1 MKIFI
6 LLGIL
11 LTQKSYANPEWNLKP
26 KLEQQLSRALD
37 VSSLF
42 ETSQLNKGTNS
53 FVTVGSDSSCDF
65 RVGSNKIQA
74 AINSGANEIRI
85 ASNDTYEEIITINNP
100 LVNLTLRGGFS
111 SCTAATSNIQSD
123 LQQNWTEITRTNG
136 QSGSVFSVTALPAD
150 NMTVFENIK
159 IVGGDGQGVTTGG
172 SLAIVDTESD
182 VVLQS
187 VWLTGGFN
195 MIEGGGLHVKS
206 SNTTVILNNTSIN
219 NNQTI
224 NNNLLISSGG
234 GVYCNDFSGMNKVAT
249 IILNSGSSI
258 ALNQTQGNGGGA
270 NLNNR
275 CLLASFA
282 GSFDSSLPLKSKQNT
297 NESNGVITNTQ
308 GISLNEA
315 DNHGGGVYLGSGA
328 GLLIHGTELC
338 SLAGQCFGDR
348 QNPSKIM
355 GNISNKDLTG
365 NGLGGAIY
373 ATGTNTDITVSAAW
387 FNANQAPISSG
398 GAIAVFNKATLTI
411 NRNGRDCWDLT
422 YCNLFSFNIAAFNG
436 GVIYNNDA
444 TVNISHTVMQE
455 NQANF
460 GVAMFSTNNGISNI
474 DTSLFYNNGGAPGL
488 LSNHLFVGNTSA
500 DYFFKYTTIA
510 DNNTEVGL
518 FKIEDDPGTLLL
530 LNSTIIDD
538 VNSGPV
544 LAFGLGGS
552 GFVNGFCVMAHETS
566 SLLGTSN
573 TVDDPEFVDRANGDY
588 HLSNNSP
595 AIDYCGALTSST
607 NKDIDFQGQGWDNP
621 DLSNFMGPYDIGMDE
636 NFSKN
641 FLTIGSDA
649 ACDYDSTT
657 QTIQDVIDTG
667 VGEVRIAVNGFY
679 DAPIVIN
686 NISVKL
692 RGGYA
697 DCNDALNDIVSNTKT
712 SLIGTVGPV
721 ESIIDIRGGRF
732 RNAITLENF
741 SLSGSEN
748 SAISAIDANATI
760 VLNKVN
766 IQQNNLVSGFS
777 GGGIFMAGGDADFS
791 LIDSLIINNSAQRGG
806 GIYCSGSS
814 LSINIQGDSGV
825 SHNIAEDAG
834 GGVYLTNACELTI
847 YSGVSNPDSAT
858 NFGISDNL
866 SYNEGGGI
874 YADLAAQV
882 TLYGHEICDSN
893 GCVGNNTNPVNINN
907 NTTGFLGSPSIDD
920 RGAGIYATGQ
930 GTSVNVYAGL
940 FKNNSSK
947 FGGNAIAIELANLN
961 VSRLSRDCWDKT
973 RCNYFS
979 NNTSTTSGATIS
991 SFQGQLNISSS
1002 YFEENTGAAIGASAS
1017 FVRIEGSVFNNNNA
1031 TGLTGGSVISASNA
1045 TTVEIIHSTFADNL
1059 IENSATFNVGSSSE
1073 LRLYSSIVNDPLG
1086 AVLAPNIGTLTVNC
1100 AMTHED
1106 TSFSGTN
1113 VLVGNPDFV
1122 DRNNRDYHL
1131 TANSAAKDMCGNS
1144 VAASQFQDID
1154 FEKRGMDDPLIPNVV
1169 GSFDAGA
1176 DEVLVE
1182 LIFSNS
1188 FE

>member
-1 MKIFI
+1 MKIY
-6 LLGIL
+6 LMLGMLI
-11 LTQKSYANPEWNLKP
+11 TQASFANPEWNLKP
-26 KLEQQLSRALD
+26 KLEQRLSRALD
-37 VSSLF
+37 VSSSY
-42 ETSQLNKGTNS
+42 ENTKENKGGVN
-53 FVTVGSDSSCDF
+53 FVTVGGDSTCDF
-65 RVGSNKIQA
+65 RVGSNKIQN
-74 AINSGANEIRI
+74 AINSGASEVRI
-85 ASNDTYEEIITINNP
+85 ASNDIYQELITINDP
-100 LVNLTLRGGFS
+100 VVNLTIRGGFT
-111 SCTAATSNIQSD
+111 SCSAAVSNIQSD
-123 LQQNWTEITRTNG
+123 LQQDWTEITRPVG
-136 QSGSVFSVTALPAD
+136 QSGSIFTVTGLPAD
-150 NMTVFENIK
+150 NLAIFENIK
-159 IVGGDGQGVTTGG
+159 IVGGDGQGFTTGG
-172 SLAIVDTESD
+172 SLSIVDTESD
-182 VVLQS
+182 VVLQN
-187 VWLTGGFN
+187 VWLTNGFN
-195 MIEGGGLHVKS
+195 MIQGGGLLVTS
-206 SNTTVILNNTSIN
+206 SNTTVILNNTHIN
-219 NNQTI
+219 NNQTVNNGI
-224 NNNLLISSGG
+224 NVPSGG
-234 GVYCNDFSGMNKVAT
+234 GVYCNDFSGMNKFAT
-249 IILNSGSSI
+249 IILNSSSSI
-258 ALNQTQGNGGGA
+258 ALNHTQGSGGGA
-270 NLNNR
+270 SLNNR

-282 GSFDSSLPLKSKQNT
+282 GYISSSLPLKNTQNPK
-297 NESNGVITNTQ
+297 ESNGFTGISE

-315 DNHGGGVYLGSGA
+315 DIHGGGVYLSSGA

-338 SLAGQCFGDR
+338 SLAGDCFGDL
-348 QNPSKIM
+348 QNPASLEE
-355 GNISNKDLTG
+355 NRSNKDLSG
-365 NGLGGAIY
+365 DGLGGAIY
-373 ATGTNTDITVSAAW
+373 ATGENTDVTVSAAR
-387 FNANQAPISSG
+387 FNANQALISSG

-411 NRNGRDCWDLT
+411 NRNGRDCWDLIS
-422 YCNLFSFNIAAFNG
+422 CNLFSENLAAFNG

-460 GVAMFSTNNGISNI
+460 GVAIYSTNSGISNI
-474 DTSLFYNNGGAPGL
+474 DTSLFFNNGGAPGL

-510 DNNTEVGL
+510 DNNIQVGI

-544 LAFGLGGS
+544 LAFGLGSS

-566 SLLGTSN
+566 SLVGTSN

-588 HLSNNSP
+588 HLSNTSP

-607 NKDIDFQGQGWDNP
+607 NKDIDFQGLGWDNP
-621 DLSNFMGPYDIGMDE
+621 DLSNFLGSYDIGMDE

-641 FLTIGSDA
+641 YLTIGSDA

-692 RGGYA
+692 RGGYV
-697 DCNDALNDIVSNTKT
+697 DCNDALNDIVSNTKS

-732 RNAITLENF
+732 RNAITLENLN
-741 SLSGSEN
+741 LSDSEN
-748 SAISAIDANATI
+748 SAITAINANAAI
-760 VLNKVN
+760 ILNKVN

-791 LIDSLIINNSAQRGG
+791 LIDSFIINNSAQRGG

-814 LSINIQGDSGV
+814 LSISIQGDSGV
-825 SHNIAEDAG
+825 SHNIAQDTG
-834 GGVYLTNACELTI
+834 GGVYLSNACELTV
-847 YSGVSNPDSAT
+847 YSGVSDPDAST
-858 NFGISDNL
+858 NIGISDNL
-866 SYNEGGGI
+866 SYNQGGGI

-882 TLYGHEICDSN
+882 TLYGHEFCDIN

-930 GTSVNVYAGL
+930 GTSVNIYAGL

-961 VSRLSRDCWDKT
+961 VSRLSRDCWDTT

-1031 TGLTGGSVISASNA
+1031 TGITDGSVISASNA

-1086 AVLAPNIGTLTVNC
+1086 LVLAPNIGTLTVNC

-1122 DRNNRDYHL
+1122 DRDNRDYHL
-1131 TANSAAKDMCGNS
+1131 TAISPAKDMCDNS
-1144 VAASQFQDID
+1144 IAASQFNDMD

-1182 LIFSNS
+1182 LIFSNG